1 MDTKERLLQFIDSQ
15 GISKSEFER
24 KCGLSNGYLNSS
36 KGNFGAKK
44 LDDILRAFPMLNR
57 DWLLTGEGEMLN
69 EIYDNIP
76 RPQDQPEPSGN
87 NVNVGGNASNINNG
101 SNEKTILFAL
111 TEVSEMRK
119 LLAEVVYI
127 NKEQSQR
134 LLSIVDKLS
143 DKI

>member
-1 MDTKERLLQFIDSQ
+1 METKERLLQFIESQ

-44 LDDILRAFPMLNR
+44 LDDILRVFPSLNR
-57 DWLLTGEGEMLN
+57 DWLLTGEGEMM
-69 EIYDNIP
+69 IP
-76 RPQDQPEPSGN
+76 SFDISSMPQDFPEASGN

-101 SNEKTILFAL
+101 ANEKTILMAL
-111 TEVSEMRK
+111 TEMSEMRK
-119 LLAEVVYI
+119 LLADAIYI

-134 LLSIVDKLS
+134 LMNIVDKLA
-143 DKI
+143 DRI